1 MTYNINS
8 VNNPSTGVTGTINS
22 AINGAGQ
29 VAQGA
34 NQASAH
40 VSDQKA
46 VVESTGNS
54 QAVDAQR
61 RESKLSDE
69 NQAALIGLQGEEMRR
84 KQQQDVLNAIRSGK
98 EDSANKSISA
108 TAQNAKGISF

>member
-1 MTYNINS
+1 MVGS
-8 VNNPSTGVTGTINS
+8 VNNPSTGVTGVVNDVVNSVGQTAQGINS
-22 AINGAGQ
+22 A
-29 VAQGA
+29 
-34 NQASAH
+34 SAH
-40 VSDQKA
+40 ASDQKA
-46 VVESTGNS
+46 VVESTGNTK
-54 QAVDAQR
+54 ALEAQR
-61 RESKLSDE
+61 LESKLSDE